1 MRRERGDERR
11 LTSRLEFNGRNS
23 NEHGGNCLRK
33 MISLLLLILALSVS
47 VAAAQKEQSGPTL
60 AKAEAIKLH
69 SYLPAWRLAAAKRL
83 EDAAWAEAA
92 KTNEMPLQCPLCE
105 CLIINHQWL
114 CFYVGQIWMDCE
126 LHIAKP
132 CKMFEVI

>member
-1 MRRERGDERR
+1 MKRSIQ
-11 LTSRLEFNGRNS
+11 LVLVVAV
-23 NEHGGNCLRK
+23 
-33 MISLLLLILALSVS
+33 LAMP
-47 VAAAQKEQSGPTL
+47 VAAQPGPTI
-60 AKAEAIKLH
+60 AKAEAINRH
-69 SYLPAWRLAAAKRL
+69 AWLPAWRLAAAARL
-83 EDAAWAEAA
+83 EALARTEEA
-92 KTNEMPLQCPLCE
+92 KTGEMPLQCPLCE